1 MRAVLFAMHKEA
13 APPFQGGGSV
23 ENGAGLTLRRLPGEL
38 IVCVCGVG
46 KVNAALA
53 AQYLIDRFAPAE
65 LWNAGVSGCF
75 RDLPAGTAVAVT
87 HCVQHDL
94 DVFGDPPGLVPV
106 LERVEL
112 PCSKAEETLERLAA
126 AGFDAVPGVAASG
139 DWFGRDLDRAARIRD
154 QFGAL
159 VCDMEAAA
167 AAQVCLRNGVP
178 FRCVRVVSDHLFHP
192 SQYEE
197 YQANLPAAVDIL
209 NRALA
214 AAMNMEG
221 VH

>member
-1 MRAVLFAMHKEA
+1 MEAVLFAMHKET
-13 APPFQGGGSV
+13 APPFNGGAALP
-23 ENGAGLTLRRLPGEL
+23 NPLGLTLYRLPGDL

-75 RDLPAGTAVAVT
+75 QDLPAGSVVAVT

-112 PCSKAEETLERLAA
+112 PCAGPEQTLERLAA

-139 DWFGRDLDRAARIRD
+139 DWFGRDLERAGRIRD
-154 QFGAL
+154 RFHAL

-167 AAQVCLRNGVP
+167 IAQVCLRNAVP

-197 YQANLPAAVDIL
+197 YQANLPAAVDVL

-214 AAMNMEG
+214 AAMDIKE
-221 VH
+221 

>member
-1 MRAVLFAMHKEA
+1 MRALLYAMHKEI
-13 APPFQGGGSV
+13 APPFHGGKALD
-23 ENGAGLTLRRLPGEL
+23 NGAGLTLRQLPGDL
-38 IVCVCGVG
+38 ILCVCGVG

-53 AQYLIDRFAPAE
+53 AQYLIGRFAPAE

-112 PCSKAEETLERLAA
+112 PCATPEETLERLAA
-126 AGFDAVPGVAASG
+126 AGLDAVPGVAASG
-139 DWFGRDLDRAARIRD
+139 DWFGRDLARAQRIRD

-167 AAQVCLRNGVP
+167 IAQVCLRNAVP
-178 FRCVRVVSDHLFHP
+178 FRCIRVVSDHLFHP
-192 SQYEE
+192 AQYEE
-197 YQANLPAAVDIL
+197 YQANLPAAVAIL

-214 AAMNMEG
+214 AAMDIKEE
-221 VH
+221 

>member
-1 MRAVLFAMHKEA
+1 MEVVLFAMHKET
-13 APPFQGGGSV
+13 APPFSGGAALP
-23 ENGAGLTLRRLPGEL
+23 NPLGLTLHRLPGDL

-53 AQYLIDRFAPAE
+53 AQYLIDRFAPVE

-75 RDLPAGTAVAVT
+75 QDLPAGSVVAVT

-112 PCSKAEETLERLAA
+112 PCAGPEQTLERLAA

-139 DWFGRDLDRAARIRD
+139 DWFGRDLERAGRIRD
-154 QFGAL
+154 RFHAL

-167 AAQVCLRNGVP
+167 IAQVCLRNAVP

-197 YQANLPAAVDIL
+197 YQANLPAAVDVL

-214 AAMNMEG
+214 AAMDIKE
-221 VH
+221 

>member
-1 MRAVLFAMHKEA
+1 MRAVIFAMHKEL
-13 APPFQGGGSV
+13 APPFDGGEPLPSSL
-23 ENGAGLTLRRLPGEL
+23 GLTLRRLPGDL
-38 IVCVCGVG
+38 VVCVCGVG

-53 AQYLIDRFAPAE
+53 AQHLMDRFAPEE

-112 PCSKAEETLERLAA
+112 PCDRADETLARLAA

-139 DWFGRDLDRAARIRD
+139 DWFGRDTDRAGRIRD
-154 QFGAL
+154 RFGAL
-159 VCDMEAAA
+159 VCDMEAGAIA
-167 AAQVCLRNGVP
+167 HACLRGGVP

-192 SQYEE
+192 AQYQE
-197 YQANLPAAVDIL
+197 YQANLPAAVRTL

-214 AAMNMEG
+214 AAMDIKE
-221 VH
+221 

>member
-1 MRAVLFAMHKEA
+1 MHKET
-13 APPFQGGGSV
+13 APPFQGGELV
-23 ENGAGLTLRRLPGEL
+23 ENGAGLTLRRLPGDL

-53 AQYLIDRFAPAE
+53 AQHLIDRFAPE
-65 LWNAGVSGCF
+65 EIGNAGVSGCF
-75 RDLPAGTAVAVT
+75 RDLPAGAVVAVT

-112 PCSKAEETLERLAA
+112 PCAGVKETLERLTA
-126 AGFDAVPGVAASG
+126 AGFDALPGVAASG

-154 QFGAL
+154 QFNAL

-167 AAQVCLRNGVP
+167 AAQVCLRSGVP
-178 FRCVRVVSDHLFHP
+178 FRCIRVVSDHLFHP

-214 AAMNMEG
+214 AAMNMKE
-221 VH
+221 

>member
-1 MRAVLFAMHKEA
+1 MRAVIFAMHKEV
-13 APPFQGGGSV
+13 APPFDGGTPV
-23 ENGAGLTLRRLPGEL
+23 ENGAGLTLRRLPGDL
-38 IVCVCGVG
+38 MVCVCGVG

-75 RDLPAGTAVAVT
+75 HDLPAGTVVAAT

-112 PCSKAEETLERLAA
+112 PCAKAEETLARLSA
-126 AGFDAVPGVAASG
+126 AGFQAVPGVAASG

-154 QFGAL
+154 EFGAL
-159 VCDMEAAA
+159 VCDMEAGA
-167 AAQVCLRNGVP
+167 AAQVCLRNAVP
-178 FRCVRVVSDHLFHP
+178 FRCVRAVSDHLFHP

-197 YQANLPAAVDIL
+197 YQANLPAAVAAL
-209 NRALA
+209 NRTLA
-214 AAMNMEG
+214 AAMDIKE
-221 VH
+221 

>member
-1 MRAVLFAMHKEA
+1 MHKET
-13 APPFQGGGSV
+13 APPFQGGELV
-23 ENGAGLTLRRLPGEL
+23 ENGAGLTLRRLPGDL

-53 AQYLIDRFAPAE
+53 AQHLIDRFAPE
-65 LWNAGVSGCF
+65 EIWNAGVSGCF
-75 RDLPAGTAVAVT
+75 RDLPAGAVVAVT

-112 PCSKAEETLERLAA
+112 PCAGVEETLERLTA
-126 AGFDAVPGVAASG
+126 AGFDALPGVAASG

-154 QFGAL
+154 QFNAL

-167 AAQVCLRNGVP
+167 AAQVCLRSGVP
-178 FRCVRVVSDHLFHP
+178 FRCIRVVSDHLFHP

-197 YQANLPAAVDIL
+197 YQANLPAAVDTL

-214 AAMNMEG
+214 AAMNMKE
-221 VH
+221 

>member
-1 MRAVLFAMHKEA
+1 MHKET
-13 APPFQGGGSV
+13 APPFQGGEPV
-23 ENGAGLTLRRLPGEL
+23 ENGAGLTLRRLPGDL

-53 AQYLIDRFAPAE
+53 AQHLIDRFAPE
-65 LWNAGVSGCF
+65 EIWNAGVSGCF
-75 RDLPAGTAVAVT
+75 RDLPAGAVVAVT

-112 PCSKAEETLERLAA
+112 PCAGVAETLERLTAA
-126 AGFDAVPGVAASG
+126 RFDALPGVAASG

-154 QFGAL
+154 QFNAL

-167 AAQVCLRNGVP
+167 AAQVCLRSGVP
-178 FRCVRVVSDHLFHP
+178 FRCIRVVSDHLFHP

-214 AAMNMEG
+214 AAMNMKE
-221 VH
+221 

>member
-1 MRAVLFAMHKEA
+1 MHKET
-13 APPFQGGGSV
+13 APPFQGGEPV
-23 ENGAGLTLRRLPGEL
+23 ENGAGLTLRRLPGAL

-53 AQYLIDRFAPAE
+53 AQHLIDRFAPE
-65 LWNAGVSGCF
+65 EIWNAGVSGCF
-75 RDLPAGTAVAVT
+75 RDLPAGAVVAVT

-112 PCSKAEETLERLAA
+112 PCAGVEETLERLTAA
-126 AGFDAVPGVAASG
+126 RFDALPGVAASG

-154 QFGAL
+154 QFNAL

-167 AAQVCLRNGVP
+167 AAQVCLRSGVP
-178 FRCVRVVSDHLFHP
+178 FRCIRVVSDHLFHP

-214 AAMNMEG
+214 AAMNMKE
-221 VH
+221 

>member
-1 MRAVLFAMHKEA
+1 MRAVIFAMHKEI
-13 APPFQGGGSV
+13 APPFDGGTPV
-23 ENGAGLTLRRLPGEL
+23 DNGAGLTLRRLPGDL

-53 AQYLIDRFAPAE
+53 AQYLIDRFS
-65 LWNAGVSGCF
+65 LSGVWNAGVSGCF
-75 RDLPAGTAVAVT
+75 TDLPAGTAVAVT
-87 HCVQHDL
+87 HFVQHDL

-112 PCSKAEETLERLAA
+112 PCAKAEETLARLSA
-126 AGFDAVPGVAASG
+126 AGFQAVPGVAASG
-139 DWFGRDLDRAARIRD
+139 DWFGRDLDRAVRIRD
-154 QFGAL
+154 EFGAL

-167 AAQVCLRNGVP
+167 IAQVCLRNAVP

-197 YQANLPAAVDIL
+197 YQANLPAAVAAL

-214 AAMNMEG
+214 AAMDIKE
-221 VH
+221 

>member
-1 MRAVLFAMHKEA
+1 MRAVIFAMHKEA
-13 APPFQGGGSV
+13 ASPFTGGAPV
-23 ENGAGLTLRRLPGEL
+23 ENGAGLTLRRLPGDL
-38 IVCVCGVG
+38 LVCVCGVG

-53 AQYLIDRFAPAE
+53 AQLLIDRFAPAE
-65 LWNAGVSGCF
+65 VWNAGVSGCF
-75 RDLPAGTAVAVT
+75 HDLSAGTVVAVT

-112 PCSKAEETLERLAA
+112 PCAQPEQTLARLAA
-126 AGFDAVPGVAASG
+126 AGIEAVPGVAASG
-139 DWFGRDLDRAARIRD
+139 DWFGRDLERAARIRD
-154 QFGAL
+154 RFHAL

-167 AAQVCLRNGVP
+167 IAQVCLRSAVP

-197 YQANLPAAVDIL
+197 YQANLPAAVGTL

-214 AAMNMEG
+214 AAMDRKE
-221 VH
+221 

>member
-1 MRAVLFAMHKEA
+1 MHKET
-13 APPFQGGGSV
+13 APPFQGGELV
-23 ENGAGLTLRRLPGEL
+23 ENGAGLTLRRLPGDL

-53 AQYLIDRFAPAE
+53 AQHLIDRFAPE
-65 LWNAGVSGCF
+65 EIWNAGVSGCF
-75 RDLPAGTAVAVT
+75 RDLPAGAVVAVT

-112 PCSKAEETLERLAA
+112 PCAGVKETLERLTA
-126 AGFDAVPGVAASG
+126 AGFDALPGVAASG
-139 DWFGRDLDRAARIRD
+139 DWFGRDLERAARIRD
-154 QFGAL
+154 RFGAL

-167 AAQVCLRNGVP
+167 IAQVCLRSAVP

-197 YQANLPAAVDIL
+197 YQANLPAAVDVL

-214 AAMNMEG
+214 AAMDRKE
-221 VH
+221 

>member
-1 MRAVLFAMHKEA
+1 MRAVIFAMHKET
-13 APPFQGGGSV
+13 APPFQGGEPV
-23 ENGAGLTLRRLPGEL
+23 ENGAGLTLRRLPGAL

-53 AQYLIDRFAPAE
+53 AQHLIDRFAPE
-65 LWNAGVSGCF
+65 EIWNAGVSGCF
-75 RDLPAGTAVAVT
+75 RDLPAGAVVAVT

-112 PCSKAEETLERLAA
+112 PCAGVEETLERLTAA
-126 AGFDAVPGVAASG
+126 RFDALPGVAASG

-154 QFGAL
+154 QFNAL

-167 AAQVCLRNGVP
+167 AAQVCLRSGVP
-178 FRCVRVVSDHLFHP
+178 FRCIRVVSDHLFHP

-214 AAMNMEG
+214 AAMNMKE
-221 VH
+221 

>member
-1 MRAVLFAMHKEA
+1 MRAVLFAMHKEI
-13 APPFQGGGSV
+13 APPFDGGTPV
-23 ENGAGLTLRRLPGEL
+23 ENGAGLTLRRLPGDL

-53 AQYLIDRFAPAE
+53 AQYIIDRFAPAE

-75 RDLPAGTAVAVT
+75 TDLPAGTMAAVT

-112 PCSKAEETLERLAA
+112 PCAKAEETLARLSA
-126 AGFDAVPGVAASG
+126 AGFQAVPGVAASG

-154 QFGAL
+154 RFGAL
-159 VCDMEAAA
+159 VCDMEAGAIA
-167 AAQVCLRNGVP
+167 HVCLRNAVP
-178 FRCVRVVSDHLFHP
+178 FRCVRAVSDHLFHP
-192 SQYEE
+192 SQYQE
-197 YQANLPAAVDIL
+197 YQANLPAAVAAL

-214 AAMNMEG
+214 AAMDIKE
-221 VH
+221 